1 VAIVFARHGQTA
13 PNRDGLVLGR
23 ADPELTDE
31 GRGQAELLAAALSTE
46 PVAKILTSPLLRA
59 RQTAEAI
66 SAACGVPVAVDERLV
81 EIDWGTWEGRPA
93 GSLAIADVDRWRRDS
108 PEPREADGTAPEGES
123 LESLSVRVE
132 SFCLDTLD
140 EGLVVAVS
148 HVSPIKAATAWAL
161 GVDGTVAWRMFLGLA
176 SMTRVGRGRTSP
188 VLLSFNETWHLR
200 GAEQRGAA
208 R

>member
-1 VAIVFARHGQTA
+1 VIVFARHGQTA

-31 GRGQAELLAAALSTE
+31 GHRQAGLLAAALAAE
-46 PVAKILTSPLLRA
+46 PVARILTSPLLRA
-59 RQTAEAI
+59 RQTAEAVG
-66 SAACGVPVAVDERLV
+66 AACGVPVAVDERLV

-93 GSLAIADVDRWRRDS
+93 GSLAVADVDRWRKD
-108 PEPREADGTAPEGES
+108 EGTAPEGES
-123 LESLSVRVE
+123 LDSLSRRVE
-132 SFCLDTLD
+132 AFCVDTLG

-176 SMTRVGRGRTSP
+176 SITRVGRGRTSP
-188 VLLSFNETWHLR
+188 VLLSFNETGHLR
-200 GAEQRGAA
+200 VAEEREAA
-208 R
+208 P

>member
-1 VAIVFARHGQTA
+1 MIVFARHGQTA

-31 GRGQAELLAAALSTE
+31 GYRQAEVLAATLAGE
-46 PVAKILTSPLLRA
+46 PITAILASPLLRA
-59 RQTAEAI
+59 RQTAEAVG
-66 SAACGVPVAVDERLV
+66 ATCGVPVALDERLV

-93 GSLAIADVDRWRRDS
+93 GSLAVADVDRWR
-108 PEPREADGTAPEGES
+108 ADEGTAPEGES
-123 LESLSVRVE
+123 LDSLSHRVE
-132 SFCLDTLD
+132 SFCVETLEH

-148 HVSPIKAATAWAL
+148 HVSPIKAAAAWAL

-176 SMTRVGRGRTSP
+176 SITRVGRGRTAP
-188 VLLSFNETWHLR
+188 VLLSFNETGHLR
-200 GAEQRGAA
+200 PVEDRT